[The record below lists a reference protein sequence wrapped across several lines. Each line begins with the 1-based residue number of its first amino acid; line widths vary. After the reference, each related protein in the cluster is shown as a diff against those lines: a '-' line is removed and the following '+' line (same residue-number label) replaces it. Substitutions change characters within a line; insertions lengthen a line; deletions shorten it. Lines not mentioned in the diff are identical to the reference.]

1 MEFSESSDSN
11 SFFKNKMNRNG
22 NHEEGDTENGQD
34 Y

>member
-1 MEFSESSDSN
+1 MELEFSESDSN

-22 NHEEGDTENGQD
+22 NHEGNTENGQD